1 MPFQFNI
8 EGPETKKQRELQQR
22 LQELQAKR
30 LEMDLDPNA
39 MLEQKTRIAEAA
51 AAQGFNPQASP
62 AAQAVGQRVLGEAAG
77 YQKIPGTEIQM
88 PMGTPPTMVQS
99 LFENAINNAQSLRMV
114 ADSEQD
120 PIRKRLYSG
129 AADAAEQGLKSKVKE
144 LSAADLA
151 FESNASAALRYA
163 DELENTVK
171 KYGTFELMSPEG
183 SAKLNQI
190 QYQMAIAYAKVADP
204 SSVAREGEVIASQ
217 KYMIPLGLFT
227 RNDTAL
233 SAISNYRNDI
243 LNRSSEY
250 SRISGRQINIPK
262 PTDYSKQQAQQ
273 AGQQSQQQGAQQT
286 AIPLVRDASGR
297 FVPAR

>member
-8 EGPETKKQRELQQR
+8 EGPETRKQRELQQR

-39 MLEQKTRIAEAA
+39 MLQQQTQRAEAA
-51 AAQGFNPQASP
+51 ALQGFNPQASP
-62 AAQAVGQRVLGEAAG
+62 TAQAVGQRVLGETVG
-77 YQKIPGTEIQM
+77 YQKIPGTEMQV
-88 PMGTPPTMVQS
+88 PAGTPPEMVQS
-99 LFENAINNAQSLRMV
+99 LFGNAVNNVQGLRMLADNEQDPTRKRILTGV
-114 ADSEQD
+114 ADS
-120 PIRKRLYSG
+120 
-129 AADAAEQGLKSKVKE
+129 AEQGLKSKAKD

-163 DELENTVK
+163 DQFEDTVK
-171 KYGTFELMSPEG
+171 KYGTYELLSPKG
-183 SAKLNQI
+183 SALLGQLP
-190 QYQMAIAYAKVADP
+190 YQMAIAYAKVVDP
-204 SSVAREGEVIASQ
+204 ASVAREGEVAAAQ
-217 KYMIPLGLFT
+217 KYIIPTGMLT

-233 SAISNYRNDI
+233 SAINNFRNDI
-243 LNRSSEY
+243 LNRTSEY
-250 SRISGRQINIPK
+250 SRISGRQVNIPK